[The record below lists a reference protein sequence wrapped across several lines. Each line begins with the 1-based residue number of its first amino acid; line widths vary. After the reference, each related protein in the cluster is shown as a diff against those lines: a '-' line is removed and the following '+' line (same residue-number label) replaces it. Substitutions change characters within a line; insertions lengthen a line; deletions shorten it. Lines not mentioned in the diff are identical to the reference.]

1 MEAKLMTGA
10 VEEGAKVAVSISEGL
25 RTQPL
30 SLALVV
36 MNIVFV
42 ILVGWLGY
50 TINERTTHQYR
61 VKDDMINEL
70 VGKIQGVMTDVKTEV
85 RDNST
90 RIQANAVVAGQ
101 VTQTLER
108 LAHQLD
114 DHERRIRDL
123 EKVK

>member
-1 MEAKLMTGA
+1 MMAGA
-10 VEEGAKVAVSISEGL
+10 VEEGAKIAVSISEGL
-25 RTQPL
+25 RAQPL

-50 TINERTTHQYR
+50 TINERTTTQYR
-61 VKDDMINEL
+61 VKDDMISEL
-70 VGKIQGVMTDVKTEV
+70 VGKIQGIMSDVRTEV

-90 RIQANAVVAGQ
+90 RIQSNAVIAGQ

-108 LAHQLD
+108 LTHQMD
-114 DHERRIRDL
+114 DHERRIRAL
-123 EKVK
+123 EQK

>member
-1 MEAKLMTGA
+1 MMTGA

-25 RTQPL
+25 RAQPL

-50 TINERTTHQYR
+50 TINERTTHQYK
-61 VKDDMINEL
+61 VKDDMIGEL
-70 VGKIQGVMTDVKTEV
+70 VGKVQGVMTDVRSEV

-108 LAHQLD
+108 LTHQLD

-123 EKVK
+123 EKKP